1 MIHLLLLMAL
11 AEPAGAAPPPTVDPE
26 MARIL
31 EAVPEV
37 LPKSSSATSLALPA
51 PAMAWYQSLQTDRQ
65 RDVALVTLLSY
76 SAPFDAGQIS
86 GGINW
91 TTGLGYLVP
100 VAAQNGNKPAAPRA
114 PSAAVKA
121 ERQAR
126 AARALAWGR
135 RIGLCDAVFVDTLR
149 SLPPPA
155 IADDPDFRRA
165 VHDLGML
172 AYTQGSCTDAAGV
185 TLTQ

>member
-11 AEPAGAAPPPTVDPE
+11 AEPAGAAPAQAVDPE
-26 MARIL
+26 MVRVL

-37 LPKSSSATSLALPA
+37 PKSASAGLALPA

-91 TTGLGYLVP
+91 ATGLGYLVP
-100 VAAQNGNKPAAPRA
+100 LAAQNGNKHAAPRA

-149 SLPPPA
+149 SLPPPTTA
-155 IADDPDFRRA
+155 EEPDLHRA

-172 AYTQGSCTDAAGV
+172 AFTQGSCSDAAGV
-185 TLTQ
+185 TRAQ

>member
-1 MIHLLLLMAL
+1 LLMAL
-11 AEPAGAAPPPTVDPE
+11 AEPAAAPVQAVDPE

-37 LPKSSSATSLALPA
+37 LPKSSSATGLALPG
-51 PAMAWYQSLQTDRQ
+51 PMMAWFRSLQTDRQ

-76 SAPFDAGQIS
+76 SAPLDADHISDGVNWAAGLSYLAAQI
-86 GGINW
+86 
-91 TTGLGYLVP
+91 V
-100 VAAQNGNKPAAPRA
+100 QNGNKPPARRA
-114 PSAAVKA
+114 LSPTAKA
-121 ERQAR
+121 EREAR

-155 IADDPDFRRA
+155 TADHPDFRRA

-185 TLTQ
+185 MLTH

>member
-1 MIHLLLLMAL
+1 MIHLLLLLAL
-11 AEPAGAAPPPTVDPE
+11 AEPVGVAPAQPVDPE
-26 MARIL
+26 MARVL

-37 LPKSSSATSLALPA
+37 LPKSAGVSLALPA
-51 PAMAWYQSLQTDRQ
+51 PAMVWYRSLQTERQ

-76 SAPFDAGQIS
+76 SAPLDADHIS
-86 GGINW
+86 GGVNW
-91 TTGLGYLVP
+91 ATGLSYLAP
-100 VAAQNGNKPAAPRA
+100 QIAQNGNKPPARRA
-114 PSAAVKA
+114 LSATVKA

-149 SLPPPA
+149 TLPPPA
-155 IADDPDFRRA
+155 IADEPDLHRA

-172 AYTQGSCTDAAGV
+172 AFTQGSCSDVAGV
-185 TLTQ
+185 TRAQ